1 MEYVIVP
8 IIAACA
14 LVFFHEIG
22 HACDRA
28 AQRII
33 DFVLWLVGLALPAI
47 GQLALSALK
56 YVITITVLYLSAAI
70 IAHFIFT

>member
-1 MEYVIVP
+1 MEYILVA
-8 IIAACA
+8 IIGACA

-33 DFVLWLVGLALPAI
+33 DFVLWLAGLALPI
-47 GQLALSALK
+47 VGGLALSALK

>member
-1 MEYVIVP
+1 MEYVIAS
-8 IIAACA
+8 IIGACA

-33 DFVLWLVGLALPAI
+33 DFVLWLLGLAMPII
-47 GQLALSALK
+47 GGLALSALK
-56 YVITITVLYLSAAI
+56 YVITMTVLYLSGAI
-70 IAHFIFT
+70 IAHVIFS